1 MATALKLPNELSED
15 VYLSDENV
23 QFQRHE
29 FVAGFVYAMAGASEG
44 HADIKL
50 NIAAWLKSR
59 VPKGCRV
66 FDGDLKLR
74 IEAGSSVHFYYPDI
88 FVSCGPRDRT
98 QLFRTDAT
106 LVIEILSPTTQR
118 TDRGEKSTVYGN
130 VPSLEEYVLV
140 SQDRAQVEVRRR
152 KSDWVPEHYDL
163 ADTIELTSI
172 HQQLPVAVIYDEIE
186 F

>member
-1 MATALKLPNELSED
+1 MASALKLQNELTEDACLSEE
-15 VYLSDENV
+15 SV

-29 FVAGFVYAMAGASEG
+29 FVTGFVYAMACASEG

-74 IEAGSSVHFYYPDI
+74 IEAVSTVHFYYPDI
-88 FVSCGPRDRT
+88 FVSRGPRDRT
-98 QLFRTDAT
+98 QLFRTDAM

-118 TDRGEKSTVYGN
+118 TDRGEKSTIYVN
-130 VPSLEEYVLV
+130 VPSLEEYILV
-140 SQDRAQVEVRRR
+140 SQDRALVELRRR
-152 KSDWVPEHYDL
+152 KTDWAAERYDL
-163 ADTIELTSI
+163 TDAIDLASI
-172 HQQLPVAVIYDEIE
+172 KQQLPVAVIYDDIE